1 MYEGREVFP
10 NAPVELVAV
19 EVRFP
24 DSARLRRPETL
35 DALQL
40 ALEDILPIRQVEQTM
55 MLAVPRSGQMVTQQH
70 EQVTLLLDRTST
82 TSATIRPTALTVE
95 TTHYDEFDAF
105 REVVHR
111 CMIGLADHRAAPGVE
126 RVGLRYVDEIRVPD
140 PIKDAESWTGW
151 VSDDLL
157 AAGRLGGPNS
167 PSMLQGT
174 MQFDTGERTNLVVR
188 YATLTGTGIV
198 DPTLLRRRHTYPA
211 GPFFV
216 LDFDSYWLRH
226 PDRIDELD
234 PQRITDL
241 LDQLHAPVGEMFQR
255 SITDRL
261 REVLR
266 KQP

>member
-1 MYEGREVFP
+1 M
-10 NAPVELVAV
+10 
-19 EVRFP
+19 
-24 DSARLRRPETL
+24 
-35 DALQL
+35 
-40 ALEDILPIRQVEQTM
+40 
-55 MLAVPRSGQMVTQQH
+55 
-70 EQVTLLLDRTST
+70 
-82 TSATIRPTALTVE
+82 
-95 TTHYDEFDAF
+95 
-105 REVVHR
+105 
-111 CMIGLADHRAAPGVE
+111 
-126 RVGLRYVDEIRVPD
+126 
-140 PIKDAESWTGW
+140 
-151 VSDDLL
+151 
-157 AAGRLGGPNS
+157 
-167 PSMLQGT
+167 
-174 MQFDTGERTNLVVR
+174 
-188 YATLTGTGIV
+188 